1 MGQNNFP
8 FQIKD
13 ISLPQDQTGAV
24 YLLISK
30 KDTNFVYIDF
40 TLCLWTHLI
49 SHNQGHDSQNYPPYH
64 LCPFIF
70 IAYICGC
77 NCNRDLMESLKKQDG
92 RNIEMTMYFNGQNMA
107 VNLSIIMKRSYGLFI
122 YSRNKLC
129 CNACHCSTPPPSA
142 FSFIFEEILI
152 ILKLTRVIFKFD
164 FFENFQNLHKI
175 FAMKFEPVYH
185 QRTTIIALWFLPFL
199 IAVLLVATLLLY
211 CNFVFETKCCW
222 SKSKVKI
229 VQKIP
234 SSKLLSNL
242 LSIFYMHLSYH
253 S

>member
-24 YLLISK
+24 YFLLSK

-49 SHNQGHDSQNYPPYH
+49 SHNQGHDSQNYPSYH

-92 RNIEMTMYFNGQNMA
+92 RNIEMTMYLNGQNMA

-129 CNACHCSTPPPSA
+129 CNACHCSTTPPLL
-142 FSFIFEEILI
+142 FLLF
-152 ILKLTRVIFKFD
+152 LKR
-164 FFENFQNLHKI
+164 
-175 FAMKFEPVYH
+175 
-185 QRTTIIALWFLPFL
+185 
-199 IAVLLVATLLLY
+199 
-211 CNFVFETKCCW
+211 
-222 SKSKVKI
+222 S
-229 VQKIP
+229 
-234 SSKLLSNL
+234 
-242 LSIFYMHLSYH
+242 
-253 S
+253 